1 MEKCLLVSGDVV
13 FCKTGTTKNGKTFFE
28 YQIES
33 ANNDRGKN
41 VAWVKSWIDRKYIVG
56 QNIIA
61 AAWESVR
68 IWNDKIISEI
78 ILLKPEE
85 EINVMTLHGI
95 KTHVQASMGSKK

>member
-1 MEKCLLVSGDVV
+1 MEKCLLVSGEVV
-13 FCKTGTTKNGKTFFE
+13 FSKMGATKNGKAFYA

-33 ANNDRGKN
+33 TNSERGKQ
-41 VAWVKSWIDRKYIVG
+41 VGWIKSWVDRKYTVG
-56 QNIIA
+56 QNIMA

-85 EINVMTLHGI
+85 EINVLTMLGI
-95 KTHVQASMGSKK
+95 KAPVQAAKGSK